1 MIKPNKLKIFKI
13 FGVIFCILSMTGF
26 TPGLDRKTEYEIKNT
41 YAETIALLNTPVRK
55 IQIDYYIGVYND
67 YHILMMSSSG
77 QIFLG
82 CVCTDTFDDITIYY
96 YDTNILRG
104 YKNKKFYKLPQLYEK
119 GELTKEDIISIK
131 EIFYEEKYKS
141 KHKR

>member
-1 MIKPNKLKIFKI
+1 MTKSNKLKISKI
-13 FGVIFCILSMTGF
+13 FTMILCLLSLVGC
-26 TPGLDRKTEYEIKNT
+26 TPNLDMKTEYEIKKV
-41 YAETIALLNTPVRK
+41 YAETIALPNTPVRK
-55 IQIDYYIGVYND
+55 IQIDYYIGAYND
-67 YHILMMSSSG
+67 YHILMMSRSG

-82 CVCTDTFDDITIYY
+82 CVYTDTFDDITIYY

-119 GELTKEDIISIK
+119 GELTREDIISIK
-131 EIFYEEKYKS
+131 EIFYEEKYKN